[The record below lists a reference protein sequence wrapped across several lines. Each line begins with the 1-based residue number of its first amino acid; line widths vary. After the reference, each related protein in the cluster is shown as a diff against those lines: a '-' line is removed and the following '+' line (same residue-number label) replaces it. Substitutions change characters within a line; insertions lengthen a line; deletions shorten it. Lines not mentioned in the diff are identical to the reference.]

1 MAWRPLLSF
10 WFLLSSTAWAECH
23 GEVCESRQ
31 RVPLAGRGV
40 SLLQAMSRNKSSAQ
54 NATAKAENTSSLPEP
69 DADSEG
75 TAEVAA
81 SDLGLGDDSGVEEAI
96 KLADDVGSIV
106 ENTVKDSAGN
116 ITGYA
121 SPLENLSSQESGVN
135 YSVMSD
141 KEVPIPEPTR
151 PYVAAEASDTNANSS
166 KNGSSS
172 VVEIHP
178 IKGASPMPEP
188 VAGNLTAAM
197 HDCILGE
204 WGEWSEC
211 LTDDAN
217 GYASPHQ
224 VRERSVVQP
233 YLPGGQPCELTVESR
248 TCQLISAANTLVNLG
263 GE

>member
-1 MAWRPLLSF
+1 M
-10 WFLLSSTAWAECH
+10 
-23 GEVCESRQ
+23 
-31 RVPLAGRGV
+31 

-69 DADSEG
+69 DADTEG

-121 SPLENLSSQESGVN
+121 TPLENLSSQESGVN
-135 YSVMSD
+135 YSVISD

-166 KNGSSS
+166 KNGS
-172 VVEIHP
+172 
-178 IKGASPMPEP
+178 
-188 VAGNLTAAM
+188 
-197 HDCILGE
+197 D
-204 WGEWSEC
+204 
-211 LTDDAN
+211 
-217 GYASPHQ
+217 
-224 VRERSVVQP
+224 
-233 YLPGGQPCELTVESR
+233 
-248 TCQLISAANTLVNLG
+248 
-263 GE
+263 